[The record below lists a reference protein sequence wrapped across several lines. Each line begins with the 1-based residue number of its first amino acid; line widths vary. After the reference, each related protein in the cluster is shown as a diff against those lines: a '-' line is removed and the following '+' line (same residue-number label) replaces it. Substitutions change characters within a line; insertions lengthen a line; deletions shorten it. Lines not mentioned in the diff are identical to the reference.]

1 MIPECVAAMGATH
14 AVEMDYAATGVVAS
28 VSLTPETIL
37 DAVKVLDNEGYLLE
51 DVTAS
56 DLKEGFEITYHFS
69 LLEGKTRLVLRL
81 ITPHDPPKVPSISG
95 IYPGAN
101 WHERECFDFF
111 GIDFTGHPN
120 LHYLLLPEDFEGH
133 PLIKAEKERKGLV
146 DVMPQPWLIAVG
158 LAEPPAPKVE
168 APKAEAPKVEA
179 PKAEAPKIETPAKQD
194 AAVAGVKE

>member
-1 MIPECVAAMGATH
+1 MIPECLAAMGATQ
-14 AVEMDYAATGVVAS
+14 AIAMDYAATGVVAS

-37 DAVKVLDNEGYLLE
+37 DAVAVLDRQGYLLE

-56 DLKEGFEITYHFS
+56 DLKEGFELTYHFS
-69 LLEGKTRLVLRL
+69 LFEGKSRLVLRL
-81 ITPHDPPKVPSISG
+81 MAPHDTPRVPSISG

-133 PLIKAEKERKGLV
+133 PLIKAEAARKGLV
-146 DVMPQPWLIAVG
+146 DVMPQPWLVAAG
-158 LAEPPAPKVE
+158 LAAPEP
-168 APKAEAPKVEA
+168 PKAEKSAP
-179 PKAEAPKIETPAKQD
+179 PHTT
-194 AAVAGVKE
+194 AAGEKES

>member
-1 MIPECVAAMGATH
+1 MVPDCIVAMGATH
-14 AVEMDYAATGVVAS
+14 AVAMNYAATGVVAS

-37 DAVKVLDNEGYLLE
+37 DAVAVLDKEGYLLE

-69 LLEGKTRLVLRL
+69 LFEGKSRLVLRL
-81 ITPHDPPKVPSISG
+81 IASHDTPRVPSISS
-95 IYPGAN
+95 IYAGAD

-133 PLIKAEKERKGLV
+133 PLVKAESARKGLV
-146 DVMPQPWLIAVG
+146 DVMPQSWLVAVG
-158 LAEPPAPKVE
+158 LAEPE
-168 APKAEAPKVEA
+168 APKTDKSEQQPNA
-179 PKAEAPKIETPAKQD
+179 T
-194 AAVAGVKE
+194 VAGAKE